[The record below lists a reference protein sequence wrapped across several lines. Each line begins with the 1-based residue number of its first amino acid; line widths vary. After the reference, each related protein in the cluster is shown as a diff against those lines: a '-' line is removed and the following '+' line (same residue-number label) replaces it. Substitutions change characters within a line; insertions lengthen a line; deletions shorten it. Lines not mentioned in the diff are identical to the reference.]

1 MPQAIVADEPGGPDV
16 LKIQEVPASNPGPHQ
31 LLVKVAATGV
41 NFLEIYQRSGVYP
54 VPFPFTP
61 GSEMAGTVEAVGAEV
76 SDFAPGDRIATAGGT
91 KTYSDHA
98 LVDADKA
105 IAVPESLDLEAA
117 AALPLQGMTA
127 HYLCNST
134 YPAKPGETA
143 LVHAGAG
150 GVGLLLTQM
159 LKAKGVTVFTTASTA
174 EKAGLS
180 REAGADDVFDYQG
193 FAEKTRAATNGR
205 GVNVVYDGVG
215 KTTFQGSLDSLTRRG
230 MLVVYGG
237 ASGQVEPFN
246 IQELNSHGSLFLT
259 RPTLVDY
266 IATPEEL
273 RWRATDVFTA
283 AANGPLKVRIGEK
296 YPLKDA
302 GQAQAD
308 LASRKTTGKL
318 ILLPGKPQG

>member
-16 LKIQEVPASNPGPHQ
+16 LKIQEVPAPNPGPHQ
-31 LLVKVAATGV
+31 LLVKIAATGV
-41 NFLEIYQRSGVYP
+41 NFIEIYQRSGVYP

-61 GSEMAGTVEAVGAEV
+61 GAEMAGTVEAIGAEV
-76 SDFAPGDRIATAGGT
+76 TDFAPGDRIATAGGT
-91 KTYSDHA
+91 KTYADYA

-105 IAVPESLDLEAA
+105 ITVPESLDLETA

-134 YPAKPGETA
+134 YPATPGETA

-159 LKAKGVTVFTTASTA
+159 LKTKGVTVFTTVSTE
-174 EKAGLS
+174 EKAQLS
-180 REAGADDVFDYQG
+180 REAGADDVFDYQD
-193 FAEKTRAATNGR
+193 FAEKTRAATDGR

-215 KTTFQGSLDSLTRRG
+215 KTTFQGSLDSLSRRG

-283 AANGPLKVRIGEK
+283 AANGTLKVRIGEK

-318 ILLPGKPQG
+318 ILLPGEPQG